1 MLDDADMARNTQTW
15 EAVME
20 PFPESAVLGGLF
32 GLCIAALVIGRLV
45 VGFIARDWSCKE
57 RGRKQ

>member
-1 MLDDADMARNTQTW
+1 
-15 EAVME
+15 ME

>member
-1 MLDDADMARNTQTW
+1 MARNTQTW

-20 PFPESAVLGGLF
+20 PFPESAVLGWLF

-45 VGFIARDWSCKE
+45 VGFIARDWSYKE
-57 RGRKQ
+57 GGGEQ